1 MQEERPLPFTQVLA
15 DEYKTLRGADVSAG
29 SQEEFFRKTGATPS
43 PLSALCISGGGIRS
57 ATFALGALQ
66 ALAKQGVLQRFDYLS
81 TVSGGGYIGS
91 WLTSWINRAGGL
103 DKIVPQLSGGAHA
116 PLPSDTD
123 PVRHLREYNSYL
135 TPRLGAFS
143 ADTWT
148 LVATV
153 VRNIMLNWLVLVPLL
168 LGALMI
174 PRALLSIIMLGQLY
188 FDLYGNADPVAKSP
202 IVIYG
207 LPVAGA
213 VLIAMVFFNI
223 GRYLPGAGGRN
234 HAQGDFL
241 RKVLAPLT
249 GASLCFIAHESLFFW
264 TPEDIAGKETS
275 IWLVICWILAPAA
288 AGWLLYLTV
297 SGKSFREWLRLLF
310 GPLTGAVIAMA
321 ISAGLAAWVV
331 TNKVLPSTS
340 WALYLVIAPP
350 LLVLAFD
357 FGGSIFVGLASRI
370 LEDPDREWMAR
381 SSAWLQL
388 FCVYWVAISALV
400 LLAPEIPFHWKTWQ
414 KTLFAVVSAVSAW
427 LSRSSGSVEPPE
439 GKTESRHSPGRL
451 LLKYAIRLAPV
462 VFIVTFAIGLSVL
475 TNLLLFDLI
484 PVAPS
489 FMIHPL
495 DERTGPS
502 TWWDHKDLIE
512 HTPWQLA
519 TICAILFFA
528 MSRIMARFININK
541 FSLHDM
547 YRNRLIRAYLG
558 ASNSKRNASPFTGF
572 SENDNLRMCDLNTGL
587 RPFHVVN
594 VALNLVAGK
603 RLDWQ
608 QRKARSFTISALHAG
623 NDELGYR
630 NAAKYGDGVSLGT
643 AMTISGAA
651 ASPNMGYHSSPA
663 VGFIMTLL
671 NARLGAWLG
680 NPGEA
685 GASTWKQAGP
695 HSAVASLVREAFGL
709 TNDTS
714 SYVYLSDGGHFEN
727 LGLYE
732 MVRRGC
738 RCIMVLDAGADADYT
753 YEDLGNA
760 LRKIRI
766 DMNIAIEFDDL
777 LLSPLRER
785 KRRCAVATIR
795 YSALDPAR
803 EDGFLIY
810 VKPIIQGNESPDVA
824 TYKAKNSTFPHEST
838 ADQWFN
844 ESQTESYRKLG
855 HQTIMEICQGWDG
868 TWEGLRKRVAENY
881 LGKYAATGV

>member
-1 MQEERPLPFTQVLA
+1 MHEERPLPFTQVLA
-15 DEYKTLRGADVSAG
+15 DEYKTLRSADISAD
-29 SQEEFFRKTGATPS
+29 SQQEFFRKTGADPA

-91 WLTSWINRAGGL
+91 WLTSWINRSGGL
-103 DKIVPQLSGGAHA
+103 DKIIPQLSGAAHTAGA
-116 PLPSDTD
+116 SDTD

-135 TPRLGAFS
+135 TPKLGAFS

-174 PRALLSIIMLGQLY
+174 PRALLAVITLGQLY
-188 FDLYGNADPVAKSP
+188 EDVFGNADPIAKSLF
-202 IVIYG
+202 VTYG
-207 LPVAGA
+207 LPVIGA
-213 VLIAMVFFNI
+213 LLIAMVFFNL
-223 GRYLPGAGGRN
+223 GRYLPGAGGRD
-234 HAQGDFL
+234 HSQGDFL
-241 RKVLAPLT
+241 LKVLAPLA
-249 GASLCFIAHESLFFW
+249 GASLCFIAHESLYFW
-264 TPEDIAGKETS
+264 GSQNVPETEIWEVIA
-275 IWLVICWILAPAA
+275 WVLAPATT
-288 AGWLLYLTV
+288 GWILYLTMA
-297 SGKSFREWLRLLF
+297 GKSFRAWLGLLF
-310 GPLTGAVIAMA
+310 GPLTGAIAAMA
-321 ISAGLAAWVV
+321 ISTGMAAWVV

-340 WALYLVIAPP
+340 WELYLVVAPP
-350 LLVLAFD
+350 LLILSFD

-381 SSAWLQL
+381 SSAWVQL
-388 FCVYWVAISALV
+388 FCVYWIAVSALV
-400 LLAPEIPFHWKTWQ
+400 LFAPAIPFHWKTWQ
-414 KTLFAVVSAVSAW
+414 KTLFAIVSAVSGW
-427 LSRSSGSVEPPE
+427 LSRSSGSAEPPE

-451 LLKYAIRLAPV
+451 MIKYAIRLAPV
-462 VFIVTFAIGLSVL
+462 VFIVTFAIGLSAL
-475 TNLLLFDLI
+475 TNLLLFKLI
-484 PVAPS
+484 PMVPS

-495 DERTGPS
+495 DERTSPS
-502 TWWDHKDLIE
+502 TWAEHKTLIE

-519 TICAILFFA
+519 AVCAVVLFA
-528 MSRIMARFININK
+528 LSRIMARFININK

-558 ASNSKRNASPFTGF
+558 ASNANRTASAFTGF
-572 SENDNLRMCDLNTGL
+572 SENDNLQMRDLNTGF
-587 RPFHVVN
+587 RPFHVIN
-594 VALNLVAGK
+594 VALNLVAGR

-630 NAAKYGDGVSLGT
+630 NAAQYGDGISLGT

-685 GASTWKQAGP
+685 GKSTWKQASP
-695 HSAVASLVREAFGL
+695 HSAVASLVREALGL

-766 DMNIAIEFDDL
+766 DMNIPIEFDEQL
-777 LLSPLRER
+777 LGPLRER

-795 YSALDPAR
+795 YSLLDPAR

-810 VKPIIQGNESPDVA
+810 VKPIILGNESPDVA
-824 TYKAKNSTFPHEST
+824 TYKAKNPTFPHEST
-838 ADQWFN
+838 ANQWFN

-868 TWEGLRKRVAENY
+868 TWEGLRRRVAENY

>member
-1 MQEERPLPFTQVLA
+1 MHEERPLPFTQVLA
-15 DEYKTLRGADVSAG
+15 DEYKTLRSADISAG
-29 SQEEFFRKTGATPS
+29 SPEEFFRKTGATPS

-103 DKIVPQLSGGAHA
+103 DKIVPQLSGAAHTA
-116 PLPSDTD
+116 GPSETD

-143 ADTWT
+143 PDTWT

-153 VRNIMLNWLVLVPLL
+153 IRNIMLNWLVLVPLL

-174 PRALLSIIMLGQLY
+174 PRALLSIIMLGHLY
-188 FDLYGNADPVAKSP
+188 EEIYGNADPVAKSQ
-202 IVIYG
+202 IVTYG
-207 LPVAGA
+207 LPVIGA
-213 VLIAMVFFNI
+213 LLISMVFFNI

-234 HAQGDFL
+234 HTQGDFL
-241 RKVLAPLT
+241 RKVLAPLG
-249 GASLCFIAHESLFFW
+249 GATLCFIAHESLYFW
-264 TPEDIAGKETS
+264 GDQNVVETAM
-275 IWLVICWILAPAA
+275 WQVITWVLGPAA

-297 SGKSFREWLRLLF
+297 AGKSFREWLRLLF
-310 GPLTGAVIAMA
+310 GPLTAAVAAMA
-321 ISAGLAAWVV
+321 IFTGLAAWVV
-331 TNKVLPSTS
+331 TNKVLPATS
-340 WALYLVIAPP
+340 WAVYLIIAPP
-350 LLVLAFD
+350 LLILAFD
-357 FGGSIFVGLASRI
+357 FGSSIFVGLASRI

-381 SSAWLQL
+381 ASAWFEL
-388 FCVYWVAISALV
+388 FCVYWIAVSTLV
-400 LLAPEIPFHWKTWQ
+400 LLAPEVPLHWKAWG
-414 KTLFAVVSAVSAW
+414 KAAFVAVSAISAW
-427 LSRSSGSVEPPE
+427 ISRISGKDEPTE
-439 GKTESRHSPGRL
+439 GKTEPRRGPGSVL
-451 LLKYAIRLAPV
+451 VKYAIKLAPL
-462 VFIVTFAIGLSVL
+462 VFIVTLAIGLSAL
-475 TNLLLFDLI
+475 TNLLLFKLI
-484 PVAPS
+484 PVSPS

-495 DERTGPS
+495 DERSGPS
-502 TWWDHKDLIE
+502 TWDNHKEMLE

-519 TICAILFFA
+519 MACSVLFFA
-528 MSRIMARFININK
+528 MSRVMAGFININK

-558 ASNSKRNASPFTGF
+558 ASNSKRTASPFTGF
-572 SENDNLRMCDLNTGL
+572 SENDNLRMRDLNTSL
-587 RPFHVVN
+587 KPFHVIN

-608 QRKARSFTISALHAG
+608 QRKARSFTISPLHAG

-630 NAAKYGDGVSLGT
+630 SSANYGAGISLGT

-685 GASTWKQAGP
+685 GKSTWKQEGP
-695 HSAVASLVREAFGL
+695 HSAGASLVREAFGL
-709 TNDTS
+709 TDDTS

-738 RCIMVLDAGADADYT
+738 RCIMVLDAGADADFT

-766 DMNIAIEFDDL
+766 DMNIPVEFDEQL
-777 LLSPLRER
+777 LGPLRER

-795 YSALDPAR
+795 YSALDPVR
-803 EDGFLIY
+803 QDGFLIY
-810 VKPIIQGNESPDVA
+810 VKPIMLGNESPDVA
-824 TYKAKNSTFPHEST
+824 TFKAKNPTFPHEST
-838 ADQWFN
+838 ANQWFN

-855 HQTIMEICQGWDG
+855 HQTILEICQGWDG